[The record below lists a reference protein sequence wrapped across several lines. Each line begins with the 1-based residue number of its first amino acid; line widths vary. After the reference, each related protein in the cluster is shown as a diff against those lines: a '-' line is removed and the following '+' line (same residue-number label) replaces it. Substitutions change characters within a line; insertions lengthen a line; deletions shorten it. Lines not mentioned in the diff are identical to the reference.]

1 MFPVNGA
8 PNLLALPAWFHL
20 GATFVFA
27 VTGAIAAIRRHYDVV
42 GVFALAFVTGVGGA
56 LLRDGLFLQKGPPV
70 VLTDWRYLAVIAAG
84 CAVGYL
90 FGSRLDRFNLA
101 FSVID
106 ALGLAAYGVI
116 GARLSLAAGLS
127 VPAAI
132 FVGVVNAAGG
142 GALRDV
148 LTREEPLMFKA
159 GQFYV
164 LATVSGTSLFVVL
177 VSQFRFAVEAAAW
190 WGVAATFVLRVLA
203 IQYDWRTSP
212 LRWETSGEA
221 AGKSGE
227 APK

>member
-1 MFPVNGA
+1 MNHA
-8 PNLLALPAWFHL
+8 PNLLALPEWLHL

-42 GVFALAFVTGVGGA
+42 GVFALALVTGVGGA

-84 CAVGYL
+84 CAAGYL
-90 FGSRLDRFNLA
+90 FGSRLDRFNLV
-101 FSVID
+101 FSGID

-142 GALRDV
+142 GALRDI
-148 LTREEPLMFKA
+148 LTREEPLMFRP

-164 LATVSGTSLFVVL
+164 LATATGTSLFVIL
-177 VSQFRFAVEAAAW
+177 VSQVGFAVEAAAW
-190 WGVAATFVLRVLA
+190 SGVAATFVLRVLA
-203 IQYDWRTSP
+203 IHYDWRTSP
-212 LRWETSGEA
+212 LRWDATGEP
-221 AGKSGE
+221 GKPS
-227 APK
+227 A